1 MVSVNTLSMSASGV
15 WQYVSKSV
23 EDKHGPP
30 LNNDGKTRAHLLIA
44 AWRLE
49 IIPKGGGVSV
59 SYIVHVDPKGN
70 IPSCNFINLNL

>member
-30 LNNDGKTRAHLLIA
+30 LNNDGNRARH
-44 AWRLE
+44 
-49 IIPKGGGVSV
+49 
-59 SYIVHVDPKGN
+59 HQT
-70 IPSCNFINLNL
+70 